1 MIIIKLLQQSKIIF
15 KLFKELKIQLSCD
28 DLQKKI
34 KLSTERIEKQDC
46 FIESLEKEIVRM
58 DSDCMRNY
66 LSWGIQKVLNGVNSQ
81 PKKLDKQISVQSE
94 NNFKSLEEKLED
106 LNRQLKTVSK
116 IIIFKCL

>member
-1 MIIIKLLQQSKIIF
+1 MIIIKLLQQSKITF

-66 LSWGIQKVLNGVNSQ
+66 LSWGIQKVLNGINSQ